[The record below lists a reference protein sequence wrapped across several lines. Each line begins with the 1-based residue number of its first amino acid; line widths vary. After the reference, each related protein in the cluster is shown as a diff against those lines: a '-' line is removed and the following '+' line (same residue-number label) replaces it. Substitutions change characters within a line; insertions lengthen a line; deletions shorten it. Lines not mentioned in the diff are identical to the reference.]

1 MGLAQRFKGRVA
13 FDAPFVGRTQTGL
26 TAHAGGG
33 QANALQLQYDGAS
46 VGTVASAN
54 DSVKLPSAVPGSEY
68 NLVNDAA
75 TNSMQ
80 VYGAGTDTINKVAT
94 ATGVA
99 QAAGVAAYYF
109 CVTKGNWSRVQSS

>member
-1 MGLAQRFKGRVA
+1 MGVVQRYKGRVA
-13 FDAPFVGRTQTGL
+13 FDAPFVGRTQSTL

-46 VGTVASAN
+46 VTTVATAA
-54 DSVKLPSAVPGSEY
+54 DSVKLPSAKPGAEY

-75 TNSMQ
+75 TNAMQ
-80 VYGAGTDTINKVAT
+80 VFGSGTDTINKVAT
-94 ATGVA
+94 ATGVS

-109 CVTKGNWSRVQSS
+109 CVVAGNWSRVQSS